1 VKDMVSMRGL
11 WKSDEDGYL
20 VRVLKG
26 GFEEVGR
33 YAMKCEVIKPDVPVS
48 ELRKPKT
55 LTQIIPKTGFTFDC
69 EGMIRGR
76 DNGSG
81 FPQPIKLY
89 GNLHDYRFSYHGG

>member
-33 YAMKCEVIKPDVPVS
+33 YAMKCEVIKPDVS
-48 ELRKPKT
+48 S
-55 LTQIIPKTGFTFDC
+55 
-69 EGMIRGR
+69 IRT
-76 DNGSG
+76 S
-81 FPQPIKLY
+81 
-89 GNLHDYRFSYHGG
+89 